1 MPHLFILYFNFR
13 LMEKSKTLETSLV
26 LTTAF
31 LVVYIITENV
41 LFLYL
46 AFSLGIIGIFIKPLA
61 KIIAFVWFKLADI
74 LNYFVSKII
83 LGALFFVIL
92 FPISIL
98 YRIMNGNK
106 LNQKNVSKSIWKER
120 MYTYSK
126 NDLENIW

>member
-1 MPHLFILYFNFR
+1 
-13 LMEKSKTLETSLV
+13 MEKSKTLETSLV

-31 LVVYIITENV
+31 LVVYIVTENV

-46 AFSLGIIGIFIKPLA
+46 ALSLGIIGIFINPLA
-61 KIIAFVWFKLADI
+61 KIIAIAWFKLADI

-98 YRIMNGNK
+98 YRMMNANK
-106 LNQKNVSKSIWKER
+106 LNQKNMSKSIWKER
-120 MYTYSK
+120 MHTYSK

>member
-1 MPHLFILYFNFR
+1 LPHLFILYFNFR

-46 AFSLGIIGIFIKPLA
+46 ALSLGIIGIFIKPLA